1 MANPIVAGTVNLWLA
16 THANAVRQMVTLS
29 TRLRIGPR
37 SRSNNTRKAKPMA
50 SPPSYYDLH
59 PDPPLAEGT
68 GRMVTTTNLSA
79 IDRDALE
86 RALAIALAS
95 DEPGCRE
102 QIESKLRDDD
112 WLDAAETAAYAV
124 SVACWG

>member
-1 MANPIVAGTVNLWLA
+1 
-16 THANAVRQMVTLS
+16 
-29 TRLRIGPR
+29 
-37 SRSNNTRKAKPMA
+37 
-50 SPPSYYDLH
+50 
-59 PDPPLAEGT
+59 
-68 GRMVTTTNLSA
+68 MVTTTNLSA

-112 WLDAAETAAYAV
+112 WLDAAETAAYGCQRRMLGLRPWQSPPAFGDAHPGHDGHLDGAALLQRLLDAGLSRWEPDPLQALAKV
-124 SVACWG
+124 EARPPAA